1 MPFVHIELLE
11 GRSQEVKEKIAQ
23 EIRETISK
31 HANAPKENIHIIF
44 QDMKKEN
51 YFRPEKESN

>member
-11 GRSQEVKEKIAQ
+11 GRSQEAKEAIA
-23 EIRETISK
+23 REVREAIAK

-44 QDMKKEN
+44 QEMKKEN
-51 YFRPEKESN
+51 YFRPDKEV